1 MTLNI
6 NIDKYIEALENKL
19 LEYRYLKE
27 LKIKFL
33 IEEKVNS
40 FFNRFFYKKTYE
52 QLLEE
57 FKIDYATKTSEYNRY
72 VENDFGKYNLIFKYE
87 FVFPE
92 EHKEKLELLNNLKNI
107 GKTEVQVNENE
118 LKFILRFLNENHIVL
133 EIKEKLGIH

>member
-40 FFNRFFYKKTYE
+40 FFNRFFYKMQYFKGE
-52 QLLEE
+52 ILLT
-57 FKIDYATKTSEYNRY
+57 IDPYS
-72 VENDFGKYNLIFKYE
+72 FLIY
-87 FVFPE
+87 
-92 EHKEKLELLNNLKNI
+92 L
-107 GKTEVQVNENE
+107 
-118 LKFILRFLNENHIVL
+118 
-133 EIKEKLGIH
+133 

>member
-1 MTLNI
+1 MMNTFNSLQNRVLI
-6 NIDKYIEALENKL
+6 LRISCLKWKYASPIS
-19 LEYRYLKE
+19 
-27 LKIKFL
+27 
-33 IEEKVNS
+33 S

-57 FKIDYATKTSEYNRY
+57 FKIDYANKTSEYNRY
-72 VENDFGKYNLIFKYE
+72 AKNDFGKYNLIFKYE
-87 FVFPE
+87 FVYPE
-92 EHKEKLELLNNLKNI
+92 EHKEKLKLLNNLKNI

>member
-72 VENDFGKYNLIFKYE
+72 VENNFGKYNLIFKCE